1 MLEKIFAKFGLK
13 EDESRKIYL
22 LLVALFLGIALMFMS
37 KNNDVGTENS
47 SVGDKIFESE
57 IFESESYTSQ
67 NFLSENENLSA
78 EEQLEQRLEEI
89 LSKIAGAGQV
99 DVTLIFAQSGTTEYA
114 VTGSASS
121 KTSVENDGVNSQETF
136 EESTN
141 SDLVL
146 ASGEPVALSQSVAT
160 VQGVLVV
167 AEGGENAT
175 VCADITAA
183 LSNLLAVAVHK
194 IVICTAASAYD

>member
-22 LLVALFLGIALMFMS
+22 LLVALLVGIALMFMS
-37 KNNDVGTENS
+37 KSSDAGVENGSVS
-47 SVGDKIFESE
+47 SKMFESDIFESE
-57 IFESESYTSQ
+57 VYTSG
-67 NFLSENENLSA
+67 NSVSENGNLSA

-114 VTGSASS
+114 ATGSATS
-121 KTSVENDGVNSQETF
+121 KTSAENDGVTNKETT

-141 SDLVL
+141 NDLVL
-146 ASGEPVALSQSVAT
+146 ASGEPVALSQSAAT

-167 AEGGENAT
+167 AQGGENAT

-183 LSNLLAVAVHK
+183 LSNLLAVPVHK